1 MCVSRVLRAEEET
14 WDSMRGMS
22 HQGKAVWN
30 IPKETG
36 PLGGLKRWQVPDPAG
51 PAGCGMDYGF

>member
-14 WDSMRGMS
+14 WDSMPGMS

-36 PLGGLKRWQVPDPAG
+36 PWGV
-51 PAGCGMDYGF
+51 

>member
-1 MCVSRVLRAEEET
+1 MGLDARHESLGQGRVEHSQRN
-14 WDSMRGMS
+14 W
-22 HQGKAVWN
+22 
-30 IPKETG
+30 